1 MKSSR
6 KHTASESAALSVPAK
21 KYSYRFFLS
30 VCFLVLVIY
39 SLMIGASA
47 TGIFVLVLL
56 NLLCCGDVLFKSA
69 WRDLESFRFS
79 LSTLAALAVLSC
91 FCYGL
96 SKTFFV
102 SPLAGSAPD
111 LYVCLSC
118 TVMVYLWTCSR
129 ISRRKERTKVFIKK
143 LDDFLPKSGR
153 IVNGQQRELMVFA
166 RELKEG
172 DIIRVKAGERIPCEG
187 EIAKGETAIDESLIT
202 GNMLPTAKAVG
213 SRVYAGTLNKGADIM
228 VRVTKGL
235 NQSVISGIIS
245 AIKNSER
252 RRCVRKD
259 DLDGYAPY
267 LLIIAVIAAFAA
279 YTYFYWAG
287 DYRRPLHT
295 LGLLLLVMGLACPI
309 SFFFCSA
316 FPSWFVKLGARR
328 KKIILQALGAL
339 DVLKKAD
346 AVFFDKTGTL
356 TYGELRVHEVYAA
369 DEKTKRDL
377 LVCLATAEQMV
388 DGPFANAVNIYAKEQ
403 GVEAHKLL
411 CFDVFPG
418 LGVNAT
424 SGKNIFLAGR
434 PEWLKEKGVHIPQRP
449 SGGQAVICGAKN
461 GKYLGYVSLD
471 DKLRPEAAKMVQTLK
486 DMGKEVILMS
496 GDNEASVAGIAQE
509 IGITNYNFGVLPQ
522 TKAEILG
529 NFSALGKKAVMVGDG
544 FNDITALLRADA
556 GVVFSSGK
564 NVYNNWVDIILK
576 RTDLAAITDLFRM
589 NNSLAS
595 RIRGNVVLSVLC
607 NLALIAVL
615 LFVPV
620 PQTYMWCVVPVGMVL
635 AVAVIF
641 INSARL
647 LNIK

>member
-6 KHTASESAALSVPAK
+6 TPTASESAALSVPTK

-30 VCFLVLVIY
+30 VCFLVLLIY
-39 SLMIGASA
+39 LLMIGASA
-47 TGIFVLVLL
+47 TGVFVLVLL
-56 NLLCCGDVLFKSA
+56 HLLCCGDVLFKNA
-69 WRDLESFRFS
+69 WRDLETFRFS
-79 LSTLAALAVLSC
+79 LSVLVTVAVLAC

-96 SKTFFV
+96 SKAFFLN
-102 SPLAGSAPD
+102 PLAGKVPD
-111 LYVCLSC
+111 LYICLSSMI
-118 TVMVYLWTCSR
+118 TVYLWICSR
-129 ISRRKERTKVFIKK
+129 LSGRKEKTKVFIKK

-153 IVNGQQRELMVFA
+153 LINGQQREMMIFA

-213 SRVYAGTLNKGADIM
+213 SHVYAGTLNKGADIM
-228 VRVTKGL
+228 VRVTQGL

-245 AIKNSER
+245 AIKSSER

-259 DLDGYAPY
+259 ELDSFVPY
-267 LLIIAVIAAFAA
+267 LLLISVIVALGA
-279 YTYFYWAG
+279 YTFFYWAG

-295 LGLLLLVMGLACPI
+295 VGLLLLVMGLSCPV
-309 SFFFCSA
+309 SFFFCSV
-316 FPSWFVKLGARR
+316 FPSWFIKLGASR
-328 KKIILQALGAL
+328 KRIVLQSLGAL

-356 TYGELRVHEVYAA
+356 TYGELRIHEVVPA
-369 DEKTKRDL
+369 DEKKERDL

-388 DGPFANAVNIYAKEQ
+388 DGPFAHAVNIYTKERHI
-403 GVEAHKLL
+403 EPHKLL
-411 CFDVFPG
+411 CFDVFSG
-418 LGVNAT
+418 LGVKAT

-434 PEWLKEKGVHIPQRP
+434 PEWLKEQGVTITQKPQ
-449 SGGQAVICGAKN
+449 GGQAVICGAKN
-461 GKYLGYVSLD
+461 GKYLGYVTLD
-471 DKLRPEAAKMVQTLK
+471 DKLRPHAADMVKALK
-486 DMGKEVILMS
+486 NMGKEVILMS
-496 GDNEASVAGIAQE
+496 GDNEDSVSSIAEE

-576 RTDLAAITDLFRM
+576 RTDLTAITDLFRM
-589 NNSLAS
+589 NKQLSV

-620 PQTYMWCVVPVGMVL
+620 PREYVWGVVPAGMLL